1 MRVYDHFPNP
11 DCKGCIILN
20 IHGYHGSPK
29 NSAHTALHAIGCEN
43 IISPSI
49 DYDCEE
55 PDNIIDTFNMLRVQ
69 YKADLIVGTSLGGF
83 YAAVL
88 SARHDLPVMLVNP
101 CLTPFLLDILSDF
114 KTRPFVKLFGE
125 LAKIDISNV
134 SCIVGDDDEVL
145 GDHAFTEKLL
155 GNSRFRRIEG
165 GKHSGA
171 TLPLKDY
178 FSEMLDYYKNIL
190 PLRDTAPSIP
200 PDILQDLY

>member
-11 DCKGCIILN
+11 DCKGYTILN

-29 NSAHTALHAIGCEN
+29 NSAYTALHEIGCEN

-49 DYDCEE
+49 DYDSEE
-55 PDNIIDTFNMLRVQ
+55 PSNIIGTLNMLRVQ
-69 YKADLIVGTSLGGF
+69 YKADMIVGTSLGGF

-88 SARHDLPVMLVNP
+88 SARHDLSAMLVNP

-114 KTRPFVKLFGE
+114 KTRPLVKLFGE
-125 LAKIDISNV
+125 LAKIDSSNV

-145 GDHAFTEKLL
+145 GNHTFTEKLL

-171 TLPLKDY
+171 TLPLKE
-178 FSEMLDYYKNIL
+178 FFTEMLDYYTNTL
-190 PLRDTAPSIP
+190 PLIDAAPSIS
-200 PDILQDLY
+200 PDILQD

>member
-11 DCKGCIILN
+11 DCKGYTILN

-29 NSAHTALHAIGCEN
+29 NSAYTALHEIGCEY

-49 DYDCEE
+49 DYDSEE
-55 PDNIIDTFNMLRVQ
+55 PSNIIGNLNMLRVQ
-69 YKADLIVGTSLGGF
+69 HKADMIVGTSLGGF

-88 SARHDLPVMLVNP
+88 SARHDLPAMLVNP
-101 CLTPFLLDILSDF
+101 CLTPFFLNILSDF
-114 KTRPFVKLFGE
+114 KTRPLVKFFGE
-125 LAKIDISNV
+125 LSKIDSSNV

-145 GDHAFTEKLL
+145 GNHAFTEKLL

-171 TLPLKDY
+171 TLPLKEY
-178 FSEMLDYYKNIL
+178 FTEMLDYYTNTL
-190 PLRDTAPSIP
+190 PLRDDALSIP
-200 PDILQDLY
+200 PDILQD

>member
-11 DCKGCIILN
+11 DCKGYTILN

-29 NSAHTALHAIGCEN
+29 NSAYTALHEIGCEN
-43 IISPSI
+43 IISLSI
-49 DYDCEE
+49 DYDSEE
-55 PDNIIDTFNMLRVQ
+55 PSNIIGTLNMLRVQ
-69 YKADLIVGTSLGGF
+69 YKADMIVGTSLGGF

-114 KTRPFVKLFGE
+114 KTRPLVKLFGE
-125 LAKIDISNV
+125 LAKIDSSNV
-134 SCIVGDDDEVL
+134 SCIVGNDDEVL
-145 GDHAFTEKLL
+145 GNHAFTEKLL

-171 TLPLKDY
+171 SLPLKAY
-178 FSEMLDYYKNIL
+178 FSEMLDYYTNTL
-190 PLRDTAPSIP
+190 PLRDDALSIP
-200 PDILQDLY
+200 PDILQD

>member
-1 MRVYDHFPNP
+1 MRVYNHLPNS
-11 DCKGCIILN
+11 DCKGCTILN

-29 NSAHTALHAIGCEN
+29 NSAYTALHEIGCEN

-49 DYDCEE
+49 DYDSEE
-55 PDNIIDTFNMLRVQ
+55 PDNIIGTLNMLRVQ
-69 YKADLIVGTSLGGF
+69 YKADMIVGTSLGGF

-88 SARHDLPVMLVNP
+88 SARHVLPAMLVNP

-114 KTRPFVKLFGE
+114 KTRPLVKLFGE
-125 LAKIDISNV
+125 LAKIGSANV

-155 GNSRFRRIEG
+155 GNSRFRSIKG

-171 TLPLKDY
+171 TLPLKKY
-178 FSEMLDYYKNIL
+178 FSEMLDYYKNTL
-190 PLRDTAPSIP
+190 PLIDAAPSIP
-200 PDILQDLY
+200 PDILQD

>member
-11 DCKGCIILN
+11 DCKGYTILN
-20 IHGYHGSPK
+20 VHGYHGSPK
-29 NSAHTALHAIGCEN
+29 NSAYTALHEIGCEN

-49 DYDCEE
+49 DYDSEE
-55 PDNIIDTFNMLRVQ
+55 PSNIIGTLNMLRVQ
-69 YKADLIVGTSLGGF
+69 YKADMIVGTSLGGF

-88 SARHDLPVMLVNP
+88 SARHDLPAMLVNP
-101 CLTPFLLDILSDF
+101 CLTPFLLDILPKF
-114 KTRPFVKLFGE
+114 KTRPLVKLFGE
-125 LAKIDISNV
+125 LAKIESANV

-171 TLPLKDY
+171 TLPLKAY
-178 FSEMLDYYKNIL
+178 FSEMLDYYTNTL
-190 PLRDTAPSIP
+190 PLRDDALSIP
-200 PDILQDLY
+200 PDIL

>member
-1 MRVYDHFPNP
+1 MRVYDHFPNS
-11 DCKGCIILN
+11 DCKGYTILN

-29 NSAHTALHAIGCEN
+29 NSAYTALHEIGCEY

-49 DYDCEE
+49 DYDSEE
-55 PDNIIDTFNMLRVQ
+55 PSNIIGNLNMLRVQ
-69 YKADLIVGTSLGGF
+69 HKADMIVGTSLGGF

-88 SARHDLPVMLVNP
+88 SARHDLPAMLVNP
-101 CLTPFLLDILSDF
+101 CLTPFFLNILSDF
-114 KTRPFVKLFGE
+114 KTRPLVKLFGE
-125 LAKIDISNV
+125 LAKIGSANV

-171 TLPLKDY
+171 TLPLKEY
-178 FSEMLDYYKNIL
+178 FTEMLDYYTNTL
-190 PLRDTAPSIP
+190 PLRDDALSIP
-200 PDILQDLY
+200 PDILQD

>member
-11 DCKGCIILN
+11 DCKGYTILN

-29 NSAHTALHAIGCEN
+29 NSAYTALQEIGCEN

-49 DYDCEE
+49 DYDSEE
-55 PDNIIDTFNMLRVQ
+55 PSNIIGTLNMFRVQ
-69 YKADLIVGTSLGGF
+69 YKADMIVGTSLGGF

-101 CLTPFLLDILSDF
+101 CLTPFLLNILSDF
-114 KTRPFVKLFGE
+114 KTRPLVKLFGE
-125 LAKIDISNV
+125 LAKIDSSNV

-145 GDHAFTEKLL
+145 GNHAFTEKLL
-155 GNSRFRRIEG
+155 GNLRFRRIEA

-171 TLPLKDY
+171 TLLLKEY
-178 FSEMLDYYKNIL
+178 FTGMLDYYTNTL
-190 PLRDTAPSIP
+190 PLRDDALSIP
-200 PDILQDLY
+200 PDIL